1 MKRFL
6 TLSTVFVL
14 IFAVLTCAAACGG
27 EETEVVPVFNYEY
40 GEKETVTPFWVN
52 ESGEYTV
59 VYNEVVVPIQYGKAE
74 SATGY
79 LAYEPAFII
88 SVRDYTLEKQYGEG
102 DYTLDGNAIT
112 VKTDGSMPY
121 IRNEWLD
128 NKNIPEEFS
137 DFVVEGG
144 TNYSDRWGGTNFGK
158 HVISEG
164 SLTRTNHLCVTYAYK
179 TDENPLGFAVPEYTP
194 EKFARLLSKLE
205 KGEPVK
211 ILVFGDSIF
220 TGASASSVVG
230 FEPGL
235 PAFFDLIKTELASRY
250 YGGDESKITIVNP
263 SVGGTASEWGVEQ
276 VKSGAFDMSGYD
288 FVMIGFG
295 MNDGTL
301 EVTPEA
307 FTANIKAIV
316 DGIREQSPGAD
327 YLVVGSFTPNPKS
340 EFFGVHESYVEPTAA
355 LCEELDGDQS
365 GCAYMSMYEMTT
377 ALLQNKQKNNEND
390 VRYQYIDISANYT
403 NHPND
408 FTVRLYA
415 GAILSTFLRFESAA
429 HIA

>member
-1 MKRFL
+1 MKKIPV
-6 TLSTVFVL
+6 LSTIILLVVAT
-14 IFAVLTCAAACGG
+14 IFCFAACG
-27 EETEVVPVFNYEY
+27 ESKPASVPVFSYRY

-52 ESGEYTV
+52 ESDGYTV
-59 VYNEVVVPIQYGKAE
+59 VYNEVVVPIQYGNDE
-74 SATGY
+74 TATGY
-79 LAYEPAFII
+79 LAYEPSAII
-88 SVRDYTLEKQYGEG
+88 SVRDYTLEKEYGEG
-102 DYTLDGNAIT
+102 DYSVSGNAIT

-144 TNYSDRWGGTNFGK
+144 ANYNDFWGGTNFGK

-164 SLTRTNHLCVTYAYK
+164 SLTRTNHLSVTYAYK
-179 TDENPLGFAVPEYTP
+179 TDENPLGFQTPEYTP
-194 EKFARLLSKLE
+194 EKFARFLSKLE

-230 FEPGL
+230 FKPGL
-235 PAFFDLIKTELASRY
+235 PAFFDLIRTELATRY
-250 YGGDESKITIVNP
+250 YGGDESKITVVNQ
-263 SVGGTASEWGVEQ
+263 SVGATVSSWGVEQ
-276 VKSGAFDMSGYD
+276 TVSGAYDKSGYD

-295 MNDGTL
+295 MNDGTF
-301 EVTPEA
+301 EVPPSVFA
-307 FTANIKAIV
+307 ANIRAIV
-316 DGIREQSPGAD
+316 EGIREQSPDAD

-340 EFFGVHESYVEPTAA
+340 EFFGNHADLIEPTAA
-355 LCEELDGDQS
+355 MCQELNGEDS

-377 ALLQNKQKNNEND
+377 ALLKNKQKNNEKD
-390 VRYQYIDISANYT
+390 SRYQYIDISSNYT

-415 GAILSTFLRFESAA
+415 GAILSTFIEFGSAV
-429 HIA
+429 HTE